1 LQTPR
6 LRVRFWSTKTTA
18 KIKVGLALLAIMWLQ
33 LLFGILNP
41 ATSSAQAATGVPP
54 TVSAKAAIA
63 VDTTTGRILYRKN
76 IHDRLPMAS
85 TTKLTTALTALNV
98 PGVNLDDKVIII
110 KSDMVGEASMG
121 LRLNETV
128 TFQDLL
134 WGMLINSGNDAAQTI
149 ARYAGSKLPGNDD
162 PVARFVAQ
170 MNRYAGKDGLD
181 LLNSHYTNPHGLDED
196 NHYTS
201 AYDLSRIGWYALHAS
216 LLSKI
221 VGTQQAVVAG
231 HSLNN
236 LNTFLKKY
244 PGAIGLKPGFTDN
257 AGLCLVAAAQKNG
270 HIVITVVLNSAD
282 INADSAT
289 LMNYTFSLLESNS
302 GNGGVSQGGPGMSL
316 LTKGD
321 PSQYIGYPNGDK
333 LLSPDQSSVQA
344 NPNNPAALSTQI
356 AASRNIAA
364 DDKGNAYSFG
374 QVVNAQVSGATP
386 DASLTPTSGN
396 GGTSQPD
403 TSQSKSGGP
412 NLLVL
417 LLIVLVILGI
427 LYVVARLGYLGGET
441 GRNLAYRV
449 EDGVLGSGRALR
461 RLLGQLRPGNDN
473 QDTNNAR
480 PPYRSQLPPPRT
492 GGDASSDVNYRDRV
506 QGGVARPTQANPSQ
520 PSNYSNS
527 GRFAPSGESRPQPSS
542 RPPLNYQ
549 SPPSPPRVA
558 AQDTN
563 ADVASTNPNRASG
576 AANPLEGFFDDVAPF
591 SFEERENTRQT
602 DEQDFNTKPPQPL
615 RAPFNN
621 PAPKPSSQTSAGS
634 FSVRADSLRDNPV
647 PPRPAPS
654 LPKAEPQLPSPQTG
668 YNQSSPQPE
677 PPRPQPTV
685 RPSSRPVSS
694 TNAGSAASNL
704 DNISK
709 RAQQAMDYAFA
720 GRMQASTDEFRRV
733 VEQDPLY
740 DFGNLDDFDQ
750 MPVLGYKA
758 LASAYSAA
766 GKSQFG
772 ILLLDLAIE
781 KFPNDLELRNMLR
794 SFKRETGQ

>member
-1 LQTPR
+1 M
-6 LRVRFWSTKTTA
+6 RFSPNKATA
-18 KIKVGLALLAIMWLQ
+18 KLKVGLVWLAIVWLQ
-33 LLFGILNP
+33 LLFGVLNP
-41 ATSSAQAATGVPP
+41 VPTLAQTAVGVPP
-54 TVSAKAAIA
+54 TISAKAAIA

-98 PGVNLDDKVIII
+98 PGVNLDDKVTII

-162 PVARFVAQ
+162 PVAKFVAQ
-170 MNRYAGKDGLD
+170 MNQYAGKGGLD
-181 LLNSHYTNPHGLDED
+181 LLNSHYANPHGLDQD

-201 AYDLSRIGWYALHAS
+201 AYDLSRIGWYALHNS

-270 HIVITVVLNSAD
+270 HVVITVVLNSAD
-282 INADSAT
+282 INGESAT
-289 LMNYTFSLLESNS
+289 LMNYAFGLLDSNS
-302 GNGGVSQGGPGMSL
+302 GGVAQGGPGMSL
-316 LTKGD
+316 LAKGD

-333 LLSPDQSSVQA
+333 LLSPDQSPVQA

-364 DDKGNAYSFG
+364 DGNAYSFG

-396 GGTSQPD
+396 SGSSQTD

-427 LYVVARLGYLGGET
+427 LYVVARLGYLGGDT

-449 EDGVLGSGRALR
+449 EDGVLGTGRALR
-461 RLLGQLRPGNDN
+461 RLLGQLRPGSDN
-473 QDTNNAR
+473 HDNNA
-480 PPYRSQLPPPRT
+480 PTYRSQLPPPRT
-492 GGDASSDVNYRDRV
+492 GGDVSSEVNYRDRV
-506 QGGVARPTQANPSQ
+506 QGGTSRPTQANPTP
-520 PSNYSNS
+520 PSNYSSS
-527 GRFAPSGESRPQPSS
+527 GRFAPSGENQSRPQPSP

-549 SPPSPPRVA
+549 SPQPPSRVTDEATDDYVAPPD
-558 AQDTN
+558 Q
-563 ADVASTNPNRASG
+563 NRAAG
-576 AANPLEGFFDDVAPF
+576 AGNPLEGFFDDVAPF

-621 PAPKPSSQTSAGS
+621 PSPKPASQTPT
-634 FSVRADSLRDNPV
+634 SVGNFNVSADSLRDNPA

-654 LPKAEPQLPSPQTG
+654 VPKAEPKPFATQAGYSQSPI
-668 YNQSSPQPE
+668 QPE
-677 PPRPQPTV
+677 PPRSQPTV
-685 RPSSRPVSS
+685 RPPSRPVS
-694 TNAGSAASNL
+694 TPNASGVASNL
-704 DNISK
+704 DTVSK

-758 LASAYSAA
+758 LANAYSTV